1 MDAFM
6 LFFPW
11 WKKSRFI
18 RFQCVK
24 LFCTK
29 IWSCKVFYLH
39 LWWYFLLYSHLVCF
53 EQACFFLKIPFKS
66 WNLNCHSKQVDEW
79 VCTFSVFQF
88 SLKCSPGLHPLLGIP
103 RLAVSLGDE
112 NISYTGCFFS
122 KGPTQKSSKYGI
134 GPSQQNT
141 KIQNRQVHWYH
152 PKQPEEQRITK
163 ILTIVLSEYTSVPQ
177 NSNFLTTEIVC

>member
-1 MDAFM
+1 MLKKSHILFNSNQKKNQITDMDAFM

-24 LFCTK
+24 LFCPK

-79 VCTFSVFQF
+79 VCTISVFQF

-134 GPSQQNT
+134 GPSQQDRIAKYT
-141 KIQNRQVHWYH
+141 GPTQSY
-152 PKQPEEQRITK
+152 QRSK
-163 ILTIVLSEYTSVPQ
+163 E
-177 NSNFLTTEIVC
+177 